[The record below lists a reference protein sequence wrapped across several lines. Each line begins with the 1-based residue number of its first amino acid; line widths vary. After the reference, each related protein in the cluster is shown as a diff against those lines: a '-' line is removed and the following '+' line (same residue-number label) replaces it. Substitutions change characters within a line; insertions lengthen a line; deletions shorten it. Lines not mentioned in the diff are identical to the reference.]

1 MSKKWAPAAA
11 IVITSCFLAY
21 LFQPGNEPEPGGA
34 SSPPPE
40 GQPTEEKQTPGEETG
55 STKKEPGN
63 SSQKLPAENT
73 ISGRIVAAAP
83 AGASAE
89 PLPLAGATISLLNQ
103 PRKSVKSA
111 ESGAFL
117 LSPAARLANDLQVR
131 AAGYGTVTRLRVP
144 AGIEDLVIRLEKE
157 FGLEGK
163 TVFSDGSPAAG
174 IEVLLHSATSVEADP
189 FSRASALH
197 GGRPPEAESTSG
209 EDGSF
214 TIGGLSQGDWFLR
227 VRGPGIIEQVLDG
240 VVKVNR
246 ETRPV
251 EIVVERGHII
261 AGRVVDEAGKAL
273 AGIEVR
279 LQAELDASIS
289 RTFSATTGSNGEFLF
304 NRLAENPCELLA
316 GASSDYLPLV
326 ISEVRP
332 GQDLLIELA
341 EGWVLNGKILDSKT
355 SRPLPGVEAL
365 WESPETSAIPA
376 TDRQDRTDG
385 EGNFSLRGLPPGDLQ
400 IRFSTPGYISQ
411 IVKVSKLRKNPPD
424 GVHLIKLQAAGTLTG
439 ITRDEK
445 GSPIA
450 DVHLRLEEGGLLG
463 GVFSEAFSD
472 SQGRFSLP
480 LDSTTAGASC
490 LVSTHHEDYLAADP
504 VEIRIGNPRRSQEE
518 ITILLQS
525 GGSISGSIKH
535 EGESPSPALAGHRL
549 MLLRAEEGQ
558 LIELKRSTL
567 SRAGGEYSF
576 TGLEAGE
583 YVLRSDSAGFSP
595 YQSERLS
602 LPEKERLLHD
612 IFFAGEKVIS
622 GRVTDTGGNPLR
634 ASISATD
641 LRDPALLRS
650 RRLTFSDQQ
659 GNFRLGSLGPGPYR
673 ISARTSGHQGATE
686 NSIAPPGNLDFSL
699 VKNGRVEGEV
709 VDQVTEKPVENF
721 TAQLIPAG
729 ETEETTSRPREVS
742 FNKPSGRFVIEELG
756 GGNYELT
763 ITANGYLA
771 LSRAVTV
778 KAAES
783 ADAGTLELSRGHS
796 AEVSVTDPQGKPVA
810 GCRIDV
816 SRKAASEE
824 RVQGSFLTGAEGK
837 CSISG
842 ISTGTWLLQ
851 ASHPGFLA
859 GQAVELEIKGQP
871 GDPVPALKITLEAGA
886 VIRGQINRA
895 TSPPARG
902 EKLVLM
908 GPGGPRTANPKQDG
922 LYSFEGLA
930 PGLYTLLHFSGRGLQ
945 GLPLEIRV
953 QAGEKEIIRNPGGD

>member
-1 MSKKWAPAAA
+1 MSKNWVLAAA
-11 IVITSCFLAY
+11 IVIASCFLAY

-34 SSPPPE
+34 SSPAP
-40 GQPTEEKQTPGEETG
+40 GAQPTEEKQSPGEEAG
-55 STKKEPGN
+55 STKTEPGK
-63 SSQKLPAENT
+63 SPGKDRAKNT
-73 ISGRIVAAAP
+73 LGGRIVAAAP
-83 AGASAE
+83 AESSAE
-89 PLPLAGATISLLNQ
+89 PSPLAGATISLLSQ

-111 ESGAFL
+111 EDGAFL
-117 LSPAARLANDLQVR
+117 LSPVPRPSNDLRIR
-131 AAGYGTVTRLRVP
+131 APGYGTVTRLRVP
-144 AGIEDLVIRLEKE
+144 AGTDDLVIQLEKE
-157 FGLEGK
+157 LVLQGK
-163 TVFSDGSPAAG
+163 TLFEDGSPAAG
-174 IEVLLHSATSVEADP
+174 IELLLHAAASLEADP

-197 GGRPPEAESTSG
+197 SGRPAEAESTSG

-214 TIGGLSQGDWFLR
+214 AIGGLSQGDWFLR

-240 VVKVNR
+240 VVKVSR

-251 EIVVERGHII
+251 EIVVERGNLIR
-261 AGRVVDEAGKAL
+261 GRVVDEAGKAL

-289 RTFSATTGSNGEFLF
+289 RTFSTSTGSEGEFLF
-304 NRLAENPCELLA
+304 NRLGESPCELLA
-316 GASSDYLPLV
+316 GAASDYLPLV

-341 EGWVLNGKILDSKT
+341 EGWVLNGRIVDAKT
-355 SRPLPGVEAL
+355 SRPLRGAEVL

-376 TDRQDRTDG
+376 GYRQDRSDG

-400 IRFSTPGYISQ
+400 IRLSTPGYISQ
-411 IVKVSKLRKNPPD
+411 VVKVSKLRKNPPG
-424 GVHLIKLQAAGTLTG
+424 GVHLVKLQAAGMLTG
-439 ITRDEK
+439 ITRDES
-445 GSPIA
+445 GSPVA
-450 DVHLRLEEGGLLG
+450 DVHLRLEASGLLG
-463 GVFSEAFSD
+463 GVFSEGFSD
-472 SQGRFSLP
+472 SQGRFGLS
-480 LDSTTAGASC
+480 LDSAAAGTSC
-490 LVSTHHEDYLAADP
+490 LVTAQHQNYLAPDP
-504 VEIRIGNPRRSQEE
+504 LEIRINNPRRSQEE
-518 ITILLQS
+518 ISILLQS

-535 EGESPSPALAGHRL
+535 QEESPSPALAGHRL
-549 MLLRAEEGQ
+549 MLLRAAEGQ
-558 LIELKRSTL
+558 LIELNRSTL

-576 TGLEAGE
+576 NGLEAGE

-595 YQSERLS
+595 YQSEGLS
-602 LPEKERLLHD
+602 LQEKESLLHD
-612 IFFAGEKVIS
+612 IFFSGEKVIS
-622 GRVTDTGGNPLR
+622 GRVTDTGGAPLR

-699 VKNGRVEGEV
+699 VKNGRVEGLV
-709 VDQVTEKPVENF
+709 VDEVSEKPVENF

-742 FNKPSGRFVIEELG
+742 FNKPSGRFVLEELA
-756 GGNYELT
+756 GGNYELS
-763 ITANGYLA
+763 ITANGYLP

-778 KAAES
+778 KPAES

-796 AEVSVTDPQGKPVA
+796 AEVSVTGPQGKPVA
-810 GCRIDV
+810 RCRIDV

-837 CSISG
+837 CVISG
-842 ISTGTWLLQ
+842 VSGGTWLLQ
-851 ASHPGFLA
+851 ASHPAFLA

-871 GDPVPALKITLEAGA
+871 GDPVPALKITLQAGA

-895 TSPPARG
+895 ASPPARG

-908 GPGGPRTANPKQDG
+908 GPGGPRTANPKEDG

-945 GLPLEIRV
+945 GLPLEIQV